1 VVLGSED
8 VDGSETFAQSHLD
21 IGEIQV
27 LCNATTPITFLMKH
41 TACLNK
47 NEWLGISIRTQS
59 QWFYIPTKLVY
70 KPH

>member
-27 LCNATTPITFLMKH
+27 LGNATPIPFLIKH
-41 TACLNK
+41 AACLNK
-47 NEWLGISIRTQS
+47 NEWFGISIRTQS